1 MISWLDFR
9 RKVLDQ
15 GLLIAL
21 KEELFLGRKSDRIV
35 PTRSEKHNWI
45 KEKKD
50 SERNKYSV
58 DQGLVV
64 GNESLAAT
72 RESNEIGIIENLD
85 QIRLSDLMSNPPGT
99 PENQLMVSPFVKIEP
114 LKILNVSALQQSDP
128 VGSKDNVI
136 NPFMVNEM
144 PINSP
149 SADQNFRSAKT
160 RKRSIPEV
168 ENMSET
174 VPELRKRS
182 VGSERVVEGGK
193 VDKLW
198 SG

>member
-50 SERNKYSV
+50 SERKKYSV
-58 DQGLVV
+58 DQGLVE
-64 GNESLAAT
+64 GNESLAAI
-72 RESNEIGIIENLD
+72 RESNEIGIIEILD
-85 QIRLSDLMSNPPGT
+85 KIRLSDLMSNPPGT

-114 LKILNVSALQQSDP
+114 LKILNVSALQQSDHFA
-128 VGSKDNVI
+128 SEENVI
-136 NPFMVNEM
+136 DPFMVNEM

-149 SADQNFRSAKT
+149 SADQNFRSAKIW
-160 RKRSIPEV
+160 KRSITGVANEA
-168 ENMSET
+168 
-174 VPELRKRS
+174 
-182 VGSERVVEGGK
+182 
-193 VDKLW
+193 
-198 SG
+198 

>member
-21 KEELFLGRKSDRIV
+21 KEELFLGRKSNRIV
-35 PTRSEKHNWI
+35 PTPSEKHNWI
-45 KEKKD
+45 KEKKN
-50 SERNKYSV
+50 SERKKYIV
-58 DQGLVV
+58 DQGLVE
-64 GNESLAAT
+64 GNENLAAI
-72 RESNEIGIIENLD
+72 RESNQIGIIKILD
-85 QIRLSDLMSNPPGT
+85 QVRLSDLMSNPPGT
-99 PENQLMVSPFVKIEP
+99 PENQL
-114 LKILNVSALQQSDP
+114 QQSDP
-128 VGSKDNVI
+128 VGSEDNVI

-182 VGSERVVEGGK
+182 VGSERVVEGGTVGK
-193 VDKLW
+193 IW
-198 SG
+198 SR

>member
-15 GLLIAL
+15 GVLIAL
-21 KEELFLGRKSDRIV
+21 KEELFLGRKSNRIV
-35 PTRSEKHNWI
+35 TAPSEKRNLV
-45 KEKKD
+45 KEKKN
-50 SERNKYSV
+50 SERKKCIV
-58 DQGLVV
+58 DQGLVE
-64 GNESLAAT
+64 GNESVAAI
-72 RESNEIGIIENLD
+72 RESNQIGIIEILD
-85 QIRLSDLMSNPPGT
+85 QIMLSDLMSNPPGI
-99 PENQLMVSPFVKIEP
+99 PENQLMVSPFGKIEP
-114 LKILNVSALQQSDP
+114 VKILNVSTLQQSDP
-128 VGSKDNVI
+128 VGSEDNVM

-160 RKRSIPEV
+160 RKRSIQEV

-182 VGSERVVEGGK
+182 VGSERVVEGGTVGK
-193 VDKLW
+193 MW
-198 SG
+198 CG

>member
-21 KEELFLGRKSDRIV
+21 KEELFLGRKSNRIV
-35 PTRSEKHNWI
+35 PTPSEKHNWI

-58 DQGLVV
+58 DQGLVE
-64 GNESLAAT
+64 GNENLAAI
-72 RESNEIGIIENLD
+72 RESNQIGIIKILD
-85 QIRLSDLMSNPPGT
+85 QVRLSDLMSNPPGI
-99 PENQLMVSPFVKIEP
+99 PENQ
-114 LKILNVSALQQSDP
+114 LQQSDP
-128 VGSKDNVI
+128 VRSEENVI
-136 NPFMVNEM
+136 NPFMINEM
-144 PINSP
+144 PINTP

-174 VPELRKRS
+174 GPELRKRS
-182 VGSERVVEGGK
+182 VGSERVVEGGT
-193 VDKLW
+193 VGKLW